1 MTQIRLKKVPFD
13 LGLAKKITN
22 KELSGRIVNG
32 IGEELRI
39 ICWDMKGIYPII
51 ALNEMPDGN
60 EGVNTYDE
68 NGRMFETPDSASD
81 LHIEVP
87 TYYKDYS
94 NFEPCK
100 WQPCLVRD
108 SEEDDWNVL
117 VCAGKN
123 SDGDVLFY
131 EESGETYTWYH
142 VLPLSKITERLIGTT
157 KSYEELIKE
166 LDAKSIASTK
176 HADNE

>member
-1 MTQIRLKKVPFD
+1 MTRTTFKRVPFN
-13 LGLAKKITN
+13 LELAKKITN

-87 TYYKDYS
+87 TYYRDYT
-94 NFEPCK
+94 NFVPQK
-100 WQPCLVRD
+100 WQPCLVR
-108 SEEDDWNVL
+108 ENEDEIWLLQVSK
-117 VCAGKN
+117 GKRCG
-123 SDGDVLFY
+123 DGVLFY
-131 EESGETYTWYH
+131 CPDGSPNVWRH
-142 VLPLSKITERLIGTT
+142 CLPLSKATQRLIGTK
-157 KSYEELIKE
+157 KSYEQLIEE
-166 LDAKSIASTK
+166 LDKNGK
-176 HADNE
+176 D

>member
-1 MTQIRLKKVPFD
+1 MTRTTYKKIPFD
-13 LGLAKKITN
+13 LELAKKITN

-68 NGRMFETPDSASD
+68 NGRMFETPDSALD

-87 TYYKDYS
+87 TYYRDYS
-94 NFEPCK
+94 NFVPQK
-100 WQPCLVRD
+100 WQPCLVR
-108 SEEDDWNVL
+108 ENEDEIWLLQVSK
-117 VCAGKN
+117 GKRCG
-123 SDGDVLFY
+123 DGVLFY
-131 EESGETYTWYH
+131 CPDGSPNVWRH
-142 VLPLSKITERLIGTT
+142 CLPLSKATQRLIGTK
-157 KSYEELIKE
+157 KSYEELIEE
-166 LDAKSIASTK
+166 LDKNGQ
-176 HADNE
+176 D